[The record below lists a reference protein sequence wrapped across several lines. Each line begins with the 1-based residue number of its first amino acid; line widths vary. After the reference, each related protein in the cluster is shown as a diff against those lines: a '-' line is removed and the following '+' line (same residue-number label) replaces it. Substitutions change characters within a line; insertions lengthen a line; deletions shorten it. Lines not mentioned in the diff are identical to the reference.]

1 MGAKGIRNPASE
13 ARSVEK
19 EGCTA
24 EMFPGSFTHYTAIDL
39 RLLLLL
45 SPFLDVIAIAS
56 LVYTLSLLV

>member
-1 MGAKGIRNPASE
+1 MAML
-13 ARSVEK
+13 V
-19 EGCTA
+19 CLL
-24 EMFPGSFTHYTAIDL
+24 HYTAIDL